1 MKRYFVALWAVAL
14 LTCATASQAMTVDA
28 FMQKANAQHNGKLSL
43 QDFLT
48 LCDAE
53 LAGDAK
59 ANTKYQSQIY
69 GDRAYSR
76 LLSGDLVA
84 AKKDNAKALE
94 LNPKSARAAFNQGVI
109 LAKEDKYGEAY
120 AHMRACTQRMPDSS
134 AVRVAFQRKA
144 EEYRE
149 AAAITAVSLWNSFDE
164 NEVAAEDQY
173 KGKSLFVKGTISA
186 ITTDP
191 AGYPVVS
198 LDAGKSDFAKVN
210 CVFPKDVRPTIGKLK
225 KGSQMLLS
233 GVCSGM
239 TMQQVFVKNC
249 TVD

>member
-1 MKRYFVALWAVAL
+1 MKRYFVALWAAAL
-14 LTCATASQAMTVDA
+14 LTGATASQAMTVDA

-59 ANTKYQSQIY
+59 ADTKYQSQIY
-69 GDRAYSR
+69 GDRAYS
-76 LLSGDLVA
+76 LLLAGDLAA
-84 AKKDNAKALE
+84 AKEDNVKALE
-94 LNPKSARAAFNQGVI
+94 LNPKSARAAFNQGAI
-109 LAKEDKYGEAY
+109 LAKEGKYVEAHT
-120 AHMRACTQRMPDSS
+120 HMRTCAQRAPDSS
-134 AVRVAFQRKA
+134 KVQAAFQRKA
-144 EEYRE
+144 DEYRD
-149 AAAITAVSLWNSFDE
+149 AAAVNAKELWAAFDD

-173 KGKSLFVKGTISA
+173 KGKPVFVKGAIST

-198 LDAGKSDFAKVN
+198 FDAGKSGFAKVN
-210 CVFPKDVRPTIGKLK
+210 CVFPKDARPIVGKLK
-225 KGSQMLLS
+225 KGSEVVIF
-233 GVCSGM
+233 GVCAGM